1 MRRITA
7 LQHAAARKRRK
18 SKFTFGALIR
28 IGGMII
34 LGGSLIGGPIWIWRS
49 GMVEVVSVK
58 SQEAL
63 IFTTAALGMKID
75 TIGIEGNSHT
85 DREAILAALN
95 ARRGAPLLGLN
106 LKESKTQLEQLPWIS
121 KATIERRLPDRLYV
135 AVTERT
141 PAALWQHEGRFDL
154 VDIDGVVIA
163 NADATQYP
171 SLPHVIGVD
180 APRHVQELMSVLM
193 RQPDLAAKILVAT
206 RLGGRRWDLRFDSGI
221 DIHLPAQGVAE
232 AWDRL
237 AQMQEQNHIL
247 DRDVMGIDLRLPG
260 RVVIKLT
267 PNSIQK
273 LGLAGPVG
281 KEKPQ

>member
-7 LQHAAARKRRK
+7 VQHAAARKRRK
-18 SKFTFGALIR
+18 SKFTLGALFR
-28 IGGMII
+28 IGSVII

-49 GMVEVVSVK
+49 SMLEVLGAKAEKV
-58 SQEAL
+58 L
-63 IFTTAALGMKID
+63 IATTAALGMQIN

-85 DREAILAALN
+85 DRETIIATLD

-106 LKESKTQLEQLPWIS
+106 LKESKAKLEQLPWIS
-121 KATIERRLPDRLYV
+121 KATLERRLPDRLYV

-141 PAALWQHEGRFDL
+141 PAALWQHDGKFDL
-154 VDIDGVVIA
+154 VDIEGVVIA
-163 NADATQYP
+163 NADVAQYP

-180 APRHVQELMSVLM
+180 APQHVQQLMSILM

-206 RLGGRRWDLRFDSGI
+206 RLGERRWDLRFDNGI
-221 DIHLPAQGVAE
+221 DIHLPAQGIAE

-237 AQMQEQNHIL
+237 AQMQEKNHIL
-247 DRDVMGIDLRLPG
+247 NRDVIGIDLRLPD
-260 RVVIKLT
+260 RVVVKLT

-273 LGLAGPVG
+273 LGLAGKG
-281 KEKPQ
+281 S

>member
-7 LQHAAARKRRK
+7 VQHAAARKRRK
-18 SKFTFGALIR
+18 SKFTLGALFR
-28 IGGMII
+28 IGSVII

-49 GMVEVVSVK
+49 GMLEVLGAKAEKV
-58 SQEAL
+58 L
-63 IFTTAALGMKID
+63 IATTAALGMQIN

-85 DREAILAALN
+85 DRETIIATLD

-106 LKESKTQLEQLPWIS
+106 LKESKAKLEQLPWIS
-121 KATIERRLPDRLYV
+121 KATLERRLPDRLYV

-141 PAALWQHEGRFDL
+141 PAALWQHDGKFDL
-154 VDIDGVVIA
+154 VDIEGVVIA
-163 NADATQYP
+163 NADVTQYP

-180 APRHVQELMSVLM
+180 APQHVQQLMSILM

-206 RLGGRRWDLRFDSGI
+206 RLGERRWDLRFDNGI
-221 DIHLPAQGVAE
+221 DIHLPAQGIAE

-237 AQMQEQNHIL
+237 AQMQEKNHIL
-247 DRDVMGIDLRLPG
+247 NRDVIGIDLRLPD
-260 RVVIKLT
+260 RVVVKLT

-273 LGLAGPVG
+273 LGLAGKG
-281 KEKPQ
+281 S